1 MSYRTTRSCP
11 GAFPDLLGMSDGK
24 KLMEKKL
31 MEKKLMDLL
40 MDKPIHNKSFW
51 WWDEGSVR
59 LGVEL
64 TAVGTAA
71 PNCSG

>member
-1 MSYRTTRSCP
+1 MCRAPCAIMSYRTTRSCP
-11 GAFPDLLGMSDGK
+11 SAFPDLLGMSDGK
-24 KLMEKKL
+24 KLM
-31 MEKKLMDLL
+31 DLL
-40 MDKPIHNKSFW
+40 MDKPIHKKSFW

-64 TAVGTAA
+64 TAVGTAV